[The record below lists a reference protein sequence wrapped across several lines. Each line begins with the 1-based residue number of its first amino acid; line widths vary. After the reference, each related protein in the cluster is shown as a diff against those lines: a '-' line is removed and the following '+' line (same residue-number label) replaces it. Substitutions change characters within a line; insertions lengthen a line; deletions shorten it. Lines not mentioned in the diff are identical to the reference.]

1 VGTGKRIGVALIG
14 AGFMGGT
21 HARAYKAIPAV
32 FGNDVVDPVIT
43 VVAEAREGVAKTSAG
58 RWGAERW
65 TTSWEAALAMD
76 GVDVVDICTPPQLH
90 REIGVAAAE
99 AGKHVYCEKPLGCS
113 VEDTRQLSDSA
124 RRGGIKTFVGFN
136 YRWSPLIQHLK
147 QLIDR
152 GELGELR
159 HLRASFYSDW
169 AANDSVAWDW
179 RFDAKQAG
187 AGALTDVGS
196 HTLDMVRFLA
206 GEIGQV
212 VGGAKVL
219 VKERSEPGTSK
230 LHQVDT
236 DDYWAALLV
245 FGSGCV
251 GVVDGSRIATG
262 SKVGF
267 SFEIY
272 GSKGAAKW
280 DFSHMNELQLAL
292 EQSEPSGSGFKT
304 IKAGPS
310 HPFQGNFGPAEGLGL
325 GFADTKTIEAYQF
338 LRAVANDEPA
348 SPSFEDGLRVAEVL
362 DEIRKSRHLTALV

>member
-1 VGTGKRIGVALIG
+1 
-14 AGFMGGT
+14 
-21 HARAYKAIPAV
+21 V

-43 VVAEAREGVAKTSAG
+43 VVAEARESVAKTSAE

-65 TTSWEAALAMD
+65 TTSWEEALAID

-99 AGKHVYCEKPLGCS
+99 AGKHIYCEKPLGCS
-113 VEDTRQLSDSA
+113 VEDTRLLSEAA
-124 RRGGIKTFVGFN
+124 RRAGVKTFVGFN
-136 YRWSPLIQHLK
+136 YRWAPVIQHLK
-147 QLIDR
+147 KLIDQ

-159 HLRASFYSDW
+159 HLRAAFYSDW
-169 AANDSVAWDW
+169 AANDRVAWDW

-212 VGGAKVL
+212 LGGAKVL
-219 VKERSEPGTSK
+219 VKERLEPDTSK

-245 FGSGCV
+245 FESGCV

-310 HPFQGNFGPAEGLGL
+310 HPFQANFGPAEGLGL

-338 LRAVANDEPA
+338 LRSVANNETA
-348 SPSFEDGLRVAEVL
+348 SPSFEDGLRVAELL
-362 DEIRKSRHLTALV
+362 DDIRQSRHLTALV